1 MSSSTMNAKQDLE
14 NDDDDERHTAPN
26 DLKEYCMVLERL
38 AVDRDLV
45 LNNLGGDCGREVA
58 LVHAGPVATG
68 CLAERHKGRMRAAV
82 DDAPCH
88 NGLHRYH

>member
-1 MSSSTMNAKQDLE
+1 MGLGSSIFYFFLFDALGVRFWDSYLE
-14 NDDDDERHTAPN
+14 VERG
-26 DLKEYCMVLERL
+26 L
-38 AVDRDLV
+38 AIVRDLV

-68 CLAERHKGRMRAAV
+68 CLAERPKGRMRAAV